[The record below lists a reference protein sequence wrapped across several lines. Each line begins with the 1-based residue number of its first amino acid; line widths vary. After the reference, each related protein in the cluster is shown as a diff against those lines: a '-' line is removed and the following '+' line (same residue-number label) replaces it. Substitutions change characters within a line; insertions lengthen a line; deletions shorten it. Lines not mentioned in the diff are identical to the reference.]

1 MPLGCLPDK
10 GIQDDGN
17 VNRENDWAVLSVYVL
32 IIFGSLAVV
41 VMVDIRPI
49 GFASPTFIGFAFI
62 E

>member
-1 MPLGCLPDK
+1 LGPLPDK

-17 VNRENDWAVLSVYVL
+17 VNRENDWVVLRVYDF
-32 IIFGSLAVV
+32 IIFGGLAVV

-49 GFASPTFIGFAFI
+49 GFASPIFIGFAFI

>member
-1 MPLGCLPDK
+1 MPLGPLPDK

-17 VNRENDWAVLSVYVL
+17 VNRENDWVVLRVYDF
-32 IIFGSLAVV
+32 IIFGGLAVV

-49 GFASPTFIGFAFI
+49 GFASPIFIGFAFI